1 MLMPCSE
8 TPINSFC
15 FPFRKID
22 SMYRKQ
28 SSTII
33 KFFKKY
39 FTTTEK
45 FLFQES
51 KGKLLLNN
59 YNRNS

>member
-8 TPINSFC
+8 TPTNSFC

-33 KFFKKY
+33 KFFKTFY
-39 FTTTEK
+39 PRLEK
-45 FLFQES
+45 NYLIKSNS
-51 KGKLLLNN
+51 KSLSN
-59 YNRNS
+59 